1 MTRIAILTFDGFNE
15 IDSFVAL
22 NILNRV
28 PREDWK
34 AEIASPSRTVTSANG
49 VRIEAQKPLAFASS
63 ADIVIIGSGRKTRE
77 VVANGGWMDQLAL
90 DPNRQL
96 IASQCSGALVLAR
109 LGLLED
115 QVACADRSTG
125 QVLQAAGIRVPES
138 PFHCQ
143 GNVATAGGCLASH
156 YVATWVIWRLC
167 GKAAAQAALRYVV
180 PVGEEEVFINRATA
194 VVAPYCA

>member
-1 MTRIAILTFDGFNE
+1 VTRIAILTFDGFNE

-28 PREDWK
+28 PRDGWK

-49 VRIEAQKPLAFASS
+49 VRIEAQKPLAFALS
-63 ADIVIIGSGRKTRE
+63 ADVVIIGSGRKIRE
-77 VVANGGWMDQLAL
+77 VVANDGWMDQLAL

-115 QVACADRSTG
+115 RVACADRSTG
-125 QVLQAAGIRVPES
+125 QVLQAAGILVPET

-143 GNVATAGGCLASH
+143 GNGATAGGCLASH
-156 YVATWVIWRLC
+156 YVATWIIWRLC
-167 GKAAAQAALRYVV
+167 GKAAAQDALRYVV
-180 PVGEEEVFINRATA
+180 PVGEEEIFIDRATA